1 MLHPL
6 YDSLPDTVSVQGKP
20 YPVVTD
26 YREWLSFLEM
36 LADETY
42 TAEERVLCAM
52 AWYRARPPCNIAEAY
67 QALLRYASCAD
78 MPHTGRETGKS
89 ANMQLLSYTYDG
101 AYIISDFLRFYK
113 IDLTKDA
120 LHWYKFRLLLEALPD
135 ESAVKQ
141 RVAYR
146 SINLAEIKDKN
157 QRKRIRK
164 IKDSLWIPTNKKLD
178 AGQVGAVFG

>member
-89 ANMQLLSYTYDG
+89 ANTQLLSYTYDG
-101 AYIISDFLRFYK
+101 AYIISDFLRFYQ

-146 SINLAEIKDKN
+146 SINLAEIKDKTSVSGYGN
-157 QRKRIRK
+157 QGQLVDTDKQ
-164 IKDSLWIPTNKKLD
+164 KLD